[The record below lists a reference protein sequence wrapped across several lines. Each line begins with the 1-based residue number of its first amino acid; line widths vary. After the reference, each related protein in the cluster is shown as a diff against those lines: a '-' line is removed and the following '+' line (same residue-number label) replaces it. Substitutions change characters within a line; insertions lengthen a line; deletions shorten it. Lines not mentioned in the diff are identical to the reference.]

1 MSVNKNVQKIL
12 VKLYNMQNVMIHNLI
27 EKPDHYFLL
36 VEKDGI
42 ISDRAQRLLNGLYTE
57 KKEVVKTSLL
67 TLVSNTYSLDRYLKE
82 LSEKGLINIR
92 EEKIVRKT
100 FFISLT
106 QKGRLVAEQL
116 MKAEQIANSPTV
128 EIKDVHKQDLTM
140 TDEEAEM
147 AKHLNLLFHINVMD
161 DHITVEEVKPGKPSR
176 IFNIYVK
183 RNGNGEFRLWCE
195 HDNSYDCWHVK
206 AAWTYPHVQKMM
218 MHYKEKAKV
227 CVNCHTSNESDAI
240 FCKHCG
246 VRLG

>member
-1 MSVNKNVQKIL
+1 MIRFLYSADKPVNKSAL
-12 VKLYNMQNVMIHNLI
+12 
-27 EKPDHYFLL
+27 
-36 VEKDGI
+36 
-42 ISDRAQRLLNGLYTE
+42 S
-57 KKEVVKTSLL
+57 EVV
-67 TLVSNTYSLDRYLKE
+67 NNPYSLSKLLDSLANE
-82 LSEKGLINIR
+82 GLIDYSIN
-92 EEKIVRKT
+92 EFGRKSYR
-100 FFISLT
+100 ISLT
-106 QKGRLVAEQL
+106 PKGRLVAEQL
-116 MKAEQIANSPTV
+116 MKAEKIANAPTI
-128 EIKDVHKQDLTM
+128 EILGKDELDLTM

-195 HDNSYDCWHVK
+195 HDDSYDCWHVK

-218 MHYKEKAKV
+218 MHYKEKSKV
-227 CVNCHTSNESDAI
+227 CMNCHTSNESDAI

>member
-1 MSVNKNVQKIL
+1 MDSKFANSVIRFLYKADKPVIKSSLSKVVNNPYTLSKLLESLSKEGL
-12 VKLYNMQNVMIHNLI
+12 V
-27 EKPDHYFLL
+27 D
-36 VEKDGI
+36 
-42 ISDRAQRLLNGLYTE
+42 
-57 KKEVVKTSLL
+57 
-67 TLVSNTYSLDRYLKE
+67 YS
-82 LSEKGLINIR
+82 IN
-92 EEKIVRKT
+92 EFGRKSYR
-100 FFISLT
+100 ISLT
-106 QKGRLVAEQL
+106 PKGRLVAEQL

-128 EIKDVHKQDLTM
+128 EIKDVHELDLTM

-195 HDNSYDCWHVK
+195 HDDSYDCWHVK

-246 VRLG
+246 VRLE

>member
-1 MSVNKNVQKIL
+1 MISFIPPSFPLLYSVTSSVNSLYDQGLVNKREVIL
-12 VKLYNMQNVMIHNLI
+12 
-27 EKPDHYFLL
+27 
-36 VEKDGI
+36 G
-42 ISDRAQRLLNGLYTE
+42 
-57 KKEVVKTSLL
+57 
-67 TLVSNTYSLDRYLKE
+67 
-82 LSEKGLINIR
+82 
-92 EEKIVRKT
+92 RKT
-100 FFISLT
+100 IMISLT
-106 QKGRLVAEQL
+106 QKGKDVAEQL
-116 MKAEQIANSPTV
+116 LKAQEIANSRTI
-128 EIKDVHKQDLTM
+128 EIREMDDLDLTM

-195 HDNSYDCWHVK
+195 HDDSYDCWHVK

-227 CVNCHTSNESDAI
+227 CVNCHESNDSDAI

-246 VRLG
+246 VRME

>member
-1 MSVNKNVQKIL
+1 MDS
-12 VKLYNMQNVMIHNLI
+12 
-27 EKPDHYFLL
+27 
-36 VEKDGI
+36 
-42 ISDRAQRLLNGLYTE
+42 
-57 KKEVVKTSLL
+57 
-67 TLVSNTYSLDRYLKE
+67 
-82 LSEKGLINIR
+82 LSEKYSNLLLSYLLSKEKFLKTDLQVIVTNIQTLDKLLNKFQNDNLIKI
-92 EEKIVRKT
+92 EKKIIGRRT
-100 FFISLT
+100 FEISLT
-106 QKGRLVAEQL
+106 DKGRRVAEQL
-116 MKAEQIANSPTV
+116 KKAQEIANSPTI
-128 EIKDVHKQDLTM
+128 EIKEMDDLDLTM

-195 HDNSYDCWHVK
+195 HDDSYDCWHVK

-227 CVNCHTSNESDAI
+227 CVNCHESNDSDAI

-246 VRLG
+246 VRLE

>member
-1 MSVNKNVQKIL
+1 MVTVLEDRHAGEIL
-12 VKLYNMQNVMIHNLI
+12 V
-27 EKPDHYFLL
+27 FLL
-36 VEKDGI
+36 NRGEIKKTDLLEIVSSSDSLSRVLRRLDEEGFIQVETKIMGRKVI
-42 ISDRAQRLLNGLYTE
+42 HIN
-57 KKEVVKTSLL
+57 L
-67 TLVSNTYSLDRYLKE
+67 TP
-82 LSEKGLINIR
+82 
-92 EEKIVRKT
+92 
-100 FFISLT
+100 
-106 QKGRLVAEQL
+106 KGRLVAEQL
-116 MKAEQIANSPTV
+116 MKAEKIANAPTI
-128 EIKDVHKQDLTM
+128 EILGKDELDLTM

-195 HDNSYDCWHVK
+195 HDDSYDCWHVK

-218 MHYKEKAKV
+218 MHYKEKSKV
-227 CVNCHTSNESDAI
+227 CMNCHTSNESDAI

>member
-1 MSVNKNVQKIL
+1 MSNIHIAHAMILNSLDEKYSKSVIFWLYERKQVLKTDLQNIVKNLYSLNSLLQKLEEDGFI
-12 VKLYNMQNVMIHNLI
+12 QI
-27 EKPDHYFLL
+27 EKKPFGKNIT
-36 VEKDGI
+36 EI
-42 ISDRAQRLLNGLYTE
+42 I
-57 KKEVVKTSLL
+57 
-67 TLVSNTYSLDRYLKE
+67 
-82 LSEKGLINIR
+82 
-92 EEKIVRKT
+92 
-100 FFISLT
+100 LT
-106 QKGRLVAEQL
+106 QKGRKVAEQL
-116 MKAEQIANSPTV
+116 KKAEAIANSRTI
-128 EIKDVHKQDLTM
+128 EIREMDDLDLTM

-195 HDNSYDCWHVK
+195 HDDSYDCWHVK

-227 CVNCHTSNESDAI
+227 CVNCHESNDSDAI

-246 VRLG
+246 VRLE

>member
-1 MSVNKNVQKIL
+1 MPVKKSGYKDEILKFIYASFRDEEIPMTKLQEIITSYYSVINSVNSLYEQGLVNRREVIL
-12 VKLYNMQNVMIHNLI
+12 
-27 EKPDHYFLL
+27 
-36 VEKDGI
+36 G
-42 ISDRAQRLLNGLYTE
+42 
-57 KKEVVKTSLL
+57 
-67 TLVSNTYSLDRYLKE
+67 
-82 LSEKGLINIR
+82 
-92 EEKIVRKT
+92 RKT
-100 FFISLT
+100 IMISLT
-106 QKGRLVAEQL
+106 QKGKEVAEQL

-128 EIKDVHKQDLTM
+128 EIKDVHELDLRM

>member
-1 MSVNKNVQKIL
+1 
-12 VKLYNMQNVMIHNLI
+12 MI
-27 EKPDHYFLL
+27 
-36 VEKDGI
+36 
-42 ISDRAQRLLNGLYTE
+42 
-57 KKEVVKTSLL
+57 
-67 TLVSNTYSLDRYLKE
+67 SLDNKFANSVIRFLYEADKPVIKSA
-82 LSEKGLINIR
+82 LSKVVNNPYTLSKLLESLSKDGLINYSIN
-92 EEKIVRKT
+92 EFGRKSYN
-100 FFISLT
+100 ISLT
-106 QKGRLVAEQL
+106 QKGRDVAEQL
-116 MKAEQIANSPTV
+116 KKAEEMVKSPAIENRKT
-128 EIKDVHKQDLTM
+128 DDLDLTM

-161 DHITVEEVKPGKPSR
+161 DHITVEEVKPGKPPR

-227 CVNCHTSNESDAI
+227 CVNCHENNDSDAI

-246 VRLG
+246 VRLE

>member
-1 MSVNKNVQKIL
+1 MDS
-12 VKLYNMQNVMIHNLI
+12 
-27 EKPDHYFLL
+27 
-36 VEKDGI
+36 
-42 ISDRAQRLLNGLYTE
+42 
-57 KKEVVKTSLL
+57 
-67 TLVSNTYSLDRYLKE
+67 
-82 LSEKGLINIR
+82 LSEKYSNLLLSYLLSKEKFLKTDLQVIVTNIQTLDKLLNKFQNDNLIKI
-92 EEKIVRKT
+92 EKKIIGRRT
-100 FFISLT
+100 FEISLT
-106 QKGRLVAEQL
+106 DKGRRVAEQL
-116 MKAEQIANSPTV
+116 KKAQEIVNSPTI
-128 EIKDVHKQDLTM
+128 EIREMDDLDLTM

-195 HDNSYDCWHVK
+195 HDDSYDCWHVK

-227 CVNCHTSNESDAI
+227 CVNCHESNDSDAI

-246 VRLG
+246 VRLE